1 MTLFEKMV
9 ETISR
14 YSMFGPGAR
23 VGIAVSGGAD
33 SVCLTH
39 LVADLAP
46 QWNLKLAAVHL
57 NHGLRSAESDADEE
71 FVRTLAERLG
81 LPCFVRR
88 EELKQAEGNLEQAAR
103 LARLAFFDDLLK
115 SDFDRIATAHS
126 QSDQAETVLYRI
138 LRGSY
143 TTGLAGIRP
152 VTSTG
157 LVRPLLYAPRSEI
170 EDYLR
175 NRSLPWREDSSNQD
189 LSFDRNRIRHRLLP
203 ELAHEWNPQLPDILA
218 RHADL
223 AREDDEFW
231 ECEVGRLAPGLLTT
245 TKSGALIIHVRA
257 VWPLPPAVRRR
268 IIRSAIALIRGDL
281 RQIDFRHI
289 DAVLRICSPEA
300 DGHSRIQIP
309 GVDVMRSFDW
319 VRFAAPRATSRP
331 EFTIAAS
338 IPGAV
343 TLPAGAG
350 IVSLEVVETEA
361 GNLEPRDK
369 LKVEGL
375 DAHLVSALGES
386 LRVRNWLPGD
396 RFRRAG
402 HSHQQKLKELFHDF
416 RVPLWE
422 RGGWPVL
429 TAGDRILWAKDFGV
443 AAEFAS
449 TPSSGSIIQVSYR
462 KVESAPAC
470 PASL

>member
-14 YSMFGPGAR
+14 YSMFGPGTR

-39 LVADLAP
+39 LLVDLAP

-57 NHGLRSAESDADEE
+57 NHGLRGADSDADEE
-71 FVRTLAERLG
+71 FVRTLAGRLG

-88 EELKQAEGNLEQAAR
+88 EGLKKAEGNLEQAAR
-103 LARLAFFDDLLK
+103 LARLAFFEDLIK
-115 SDFDRIATAHS
+115 SDFDRIATAHT

-157 LVRPLLYAPRSEI
+157 LVRPLLYAARSEV

-175 NRSLPWREDSSNQD
+175 NRGLPWREDSSNQD

-203 ELAHEWNPQLPDILA
+203 ELAREWNPQLPEILA

-231 ECEVGRLAPGLLTT
+231 DSEVHALAPGLFRTNPY
-245 TKSGALIIHVRA
+245 GLIVDIRV
-257 VWPLPPAVRRR
+257 VWPLHATVRRR
-268 IIRSAIALIRGDL
+268 VIRRAIALIRGDL

-300 DGHSRIQIP
+300 DGHARLQVP

-319 VRFAAPRATSRP
+319 VRFAIPRATSRP

-350 IVSLEVVETEA
+350 VVSLEVVETA
-361 GNLEPRDK
+361 GNLEPHDK
-369 LKVEGL
+369 LKMEGL

-396 RFRRAG
+396 RLRRAG
-402 HSHQQKLKELFHDF
+402 HLHQQKLKELFHDF

-429 TAGDRILWAKDFGV
+429 TSGNRILWAKDFGV
-443 AAEFAS
+443 AAEFVA
-449 TPSSGSIIQVSYR
+449 TPSSGSVIQVSYR
-462 KVESAPAC
+462 NVESAPAC